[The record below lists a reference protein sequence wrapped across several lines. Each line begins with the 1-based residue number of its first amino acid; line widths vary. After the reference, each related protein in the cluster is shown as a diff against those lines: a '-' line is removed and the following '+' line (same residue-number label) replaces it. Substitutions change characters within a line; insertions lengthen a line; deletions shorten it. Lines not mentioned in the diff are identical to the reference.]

1 MKLKQTL
8 KFLICIGLLG
18 SVLLAAYEIF
28 FWFTHVY
35 ENDARI
41 QTDLTKISAQVN
53 GKIERV
59 LVQEGNSVREGQ
71 ALVKLADYDIRIRV
85 KALQSDLGLKK
96 AEKKEIISR
105 EICFRSRTSV
115 PAFDTERGYKT

>member
-59 LVQEGNSVREGQ
+59 LVEEGNSVREGQ
-71 ALVKLADYDIRIRV
+71 ALVKLADDDIRIRV

-96 AEKKEIISR
+96 AEKKKLLAEKYV
-105 EICFRSRTSV
+105 F
-115 PAFDTERGYKT
+115 